1 MLQRLDFCDPMGITA
16 NTVFFPWPVLVK
28 NTKGII
34 EGQCLLQIQSHLN
47 Q

>member
-28 NTKGII
+28 IPRVLLKGSVYYKYNHI
-34 EGQCLLQIQSHLN
+34 
-47 Q
+47 